1 MGLYDLAIIDESS
14 DALFNLAIILIAVM
28 ISNNARYR
36 PRLLR
41 RAIVHPKFSAW
52 VRFYCHADDRSFL
65 TMTAF
70 TKNAFNKLERAVFPP
85 DAARIK
91 SVGRPELIDNRGKVG
106 LYLFLQL
113 RMIQN
118 REPTFTNC
126 IGFIDGFS

>member
-1 MGLYDLAIIDESS
+1 
-14 DALFNLAIILIAVM
+14 
-28 ISNNARYR
+28 
-36 PRLLR
+36 
-41 RAIVHPKFSAW
+41 
-52 VRFYCHADDRSFL
+52 
-65 TMTAF
+65 MTAF

>member
-1 MGLYDLAIIDESS
+1 MLDIDLDYCEE
-14 DALFNLAIILIAVM
+14 
-28 ISNNARYR
+28 
-36 PRLLR
+36 LL
-41 RAIVHPKFSAW
+41 HPKFSAW

-113 RMIQN
+113 AEWKLSIYVYYLGLFLLLILSILMK
-118 REPTFTNC
+118 
-126 IGFIDGFS
+126 